1 MVDMD
6 MINKYFREALLE
18 TVPCA
23 VFVVDASEQIVFW
36 NKSAESLTMFN
47 SEEMVGENCLK
58 LHLNICTTGD
68 ESILES
74 FCPLRS
80 GRKGGEIECNI
91 RRKDGVLVP
100 VIRRSKAV
108 YDDKG
113 QLIGAIEA
121 LVDVS
126 LIKRA
131 RREIS
136 NLKREIAQSGRFG
149 ELVGS
154 SQKMRKLYDMIMMVA
169 GTDANIV
176 IEGETGTGKELVA
189 RNLHN
194 ESTRSENIFLA
205 INCGAVPES
214 LLEAELFGHKKGAFT
229 GAMADRAGCFE
240 TASGGTLFL
249 DEIAEMPL
257 ASQVKLL
264 RVLQEG
270 EITRIGDNLPLSVD
284 VRVIA
289 ATNKNLLHQV
299 KIGQFREDLY
309 YRLNVVNMVVPPLR
323 DRTDDIA
330 DLVAHFIKQFNKKYT
345 KEIEGCLPQTLNLLT
360 NARWPGNIRQ
370 LEHAIEH
377 AFVVTGRDNNLI
389 DIENLPAEIMAQKSE
404 KSSEFSDS
412 LLIDA
417 DSIDETTQVTNALA
431 KANGNKAEAA
441 RLLGITRAGLY
452 KKIKRLDL

>member
-1 MVDMD
+1 MAEMNN
-6 MINKYFREALLE
+6 INIYFREALLE

-23 VFVVDASEQIVFW
+23 VFIVDTNKQIVFW
-36 NKSAESLTMFN
+36 NKSAAALTKFS

-58 LHLNICTTGD
+58 LHLNICTTKD
-68 ESILES
+68 ESVLES

-80 GRKGGEIECNI
+80 GGEGGEIECNI
-91 RRKDGVLVP
+91 RQKDGVLVP

-131 RREIS
+131 RSEIR
-136 NLKREIAQSGRFG
+136 NLKREIAQSGKFG

-154 SQKMRKLYDMIMMVA
+154 SQEMRKLYDMIMMVA

-176 IEGETGTGKELVA
+176 IEGDTGTGKELVA
-189 RNLHN
+189 RTIHA
-194 ESTRSENIFLA
+194 ESSRSDNIFLA

-229 GAMADRAGCFE
+229 GAVADRAGCFE

-264 RVLQEG
+264 RVLQES
-270 EITRIGDNLPLSVD
+270 EITRVGDNLPFSVD

-289 ATNKNLLHQV
+289 ATNKNLSQQV

-309 YRLNVVNMVVPPLR
+309 YRLNVVNLVVPPLR
-323 DRTDDIA
+323 KRKDDIA
-330 DLVAHFIKQFNKKYT
+330 DLVAHFIKRFNRNYH
-345 KEIEGCLPQTLNLLT
+345 KEIEGCSPQVLDLLV
-360 NARWPGNIRQ
+360 NYDWPGNIRQ
-370 LEHAIEH
+370 LEHAMEH
-377 AFVVTGRDNNLI
+377 AFVVTAGDKKAITIESLPLEIAKHKQTWII
-389 DIENLPAEIMAQKSE
+389 DTSNES
-404 KSSEFSDS
+404 
-412 LLIDA
+412 
-417 DSIDETTQVTNALA
+417 DSIDEKTKISNALA
-431 KANGNKAEAA
+431 QANGNKAETA
-441 RLLGITRAGLY
+441 RILGITRAGLY
-452 KKIKRLDL
+452 KKIKRLGL